1 MPVSPLE
8 TKVCELALASAFDR
22 CVNLNSMFLT
32 IAKSRLYQDFHDVC
46 YYLLPLVIVIFY
58 VVYFRFLSPLAKIP
72 GPFSASLSRLWILRH
87 SWKGDMHRIMV
98 GLHKQHGK
106 LIRTGP
112 NEVSVSDL
120 TAIKKIYGE
129 HNCGSHKQSSYGVS
143 QDADLPP
150 GAGTKFKKSDWY
162 SVWQGHR
169 KFDLF
174 AERNE
179 GIHGSQRRL
188 VSRIYSMDSLKDLEI
203 YVDDA
208 VSHFMTKMRE
218 MQGQNVNM
226 GLWVQLFAFGTLRGT

>member
-1 MPVSPLE
+1 MSQIE
-8 TKVCELALASAFDR
+8 STIMCGRKSSISTKNE
-22 CVNLNSMFLT
+22 N
-32 IAKSRLYQDFHDVC
+32 
-46 YYLLPLVIVIFY
+46 
-58 VVYFRFLSPLAKIP
+58 
-72 GPFSASLSRLWILRH
+72 
-87 SWKGDMHRIMV
+87 KGD
-98 GLHKQHGK
+98 
-106 LIRTGP
+106 TP
-112 NEVSVSDL
+112 NYAAEMQL
-120 TAIKKIYGE
+120 
-129 HNCGSHKQSSYGVS
+129 QS
-143 QDADLPP
+143 PP
-150 GAGTKFKKSDWY
+150 LRRPTKSDWY

-208 VSHFMTKMRE
+208 VSHFMAKMRE